1 MLKIDMEFR
10 KGILF
15 IRLCGKLNKY
25 TVHQIDENVIPVI
38 LKHGLKFIV
47 VNVDKLESIDSHGI
61 ETLIKLNELVSKW
74 NGKTTLCS
82 LNKYMKDSIYNTDL
96 KNKYFE
102 TSDELTAIE
111 VFKIWQKK

>member
-15 IRLCGKLNKY
+15 IRLQGKLNKY
-25 TVHQIDENVIPVI
+25 TIHKIEDNVIPVI

-47 VNVDKLESIDSHGI
+47 INLDKLQSIDSCGI
-61 ETLIKLNELVSKW
+61 EMLIKLNELVSRW
-74 NGKTTLCS
+74 NGKTTMCS
-82 LNKYMKDSIYNTDL
+82 LNRYMKENINKTDL
-96 KNKYFE
+96 KSKYFE

-111 VFKIWQKK
+111 VFKI

>member
-15 IRLCGKLNKY
+15 IRLEGKLNKY
-25 TVHQIDENVIPVI
+25 TVNEINDNVIPVI

-47 VNVDKLESIDSHGI
+47 VNLDKLYSIDSEGI
-61 ETLIKLNELVSKW
+61 EMLIKLNELVSRW

-82 LNKYMKDSIYNTDL
+82 INKYMKDDINNTDL
-96 KNKYFE
+96 KSKYFE

-111 VFKIWQKK
+111 VFKI

>member
-15 IRLCGKLNKY
+15 IRLEGKLNKY
-25 TVHQIDENVIPVI
+25 TVNEINDNVIPVI

-47 VNVDKLESIDSHGI
+47 VNLDKLYSIDSEGI
-61 ETLIKLNELVSKW
+61 EMLIKLNELVSRW

-82 LNKYMKDSIYNTDL
+82 INKYMKNDINNTDL

-111 VFKIWQKK
+111 VFKI

>member
-1 MLKIDMEFR
+1 MEFR

-15 IRLCGKLNKY
+15 IRLEGKLNKY
-25 TVHQIDENVIPVI
+25 TVNEINDNVIPVI

-47 VNVDKLESIDSHGI
+47 VNLDKLYSIDSEGI
-61 ETLIKLNELVSKW
+61 EMLIKLNELVSRW

-82 LNKYMKDSIYNTDL
+82 INKYMKDDINNTDL

-111 VFKIWQKK
+111 VFKI

>member
-15 IRLCGKLNKY
+15 IRLEGKLNKY
-25 TVHQIDENVIPVI
+25 TVNEINDNVIPVI

-47 VNVDKLESIDSHGI
+47 VNLDKLYSIDSEGI
-61 ETLIKLNELVSKW
+61 EMLIKLNELVSRW

-82 LNKYMKDSIYNTDL
+82 INKYMKDDINNTDL

-111 VFKIWQKK
+111 VFKI

>member
-15 IRLCGKLNKY
+15 IRLVGKLNKY
-25 TVHQIDENVIPVI
+25 TVNVINDNVIPVI

-47 VNVDKLESIDSHGI
+47 VNLDKLYSIDSEGI
-61 ETLIKLNELVSKW
+61 EMLIKLNELVSRW

-82 LNKYMKDSIYNTDL
+82 INKYMKDDINNTDL

-111 VFKIWQKK
+111 VFKI

>member
-15 IRLCGKLNKY
+15 IRLVGKLNKY
-25 TVHQIDENVIPVI
+25 TVNEINDNVIPVI

-47 VNVDKLESIDSHGI
+47 VNLDKLYSIDSEGI
-61 ETLIKLNELVSKW
+61 EMLIKLNELVSRW

-82 LNKYMKDSIYNTDL
+82 INKYMKDDINNTDL

-111 VFKIWQKK
+111 VFKI

>member
-1 MLKIDMEFR
+1 MEFR
-10 KGILF
+10 KGISF
-15 IRLCGKLNKY
+15 IRLEGKLNKY
-25 TVHQIDENVIPVI
+25 TVNEINDNVIPVI

-47 VNVDKLESIDSHGI
+47 VNLDKLYSIDSEGI
-61 ETLIKLNELVSKW
+61 EMLIKLNELVSRW

-82 LNKYMKDSIYNTDL
+82 INKYMKDDINNTDL

-111 VFKIWQKK
+111 VFKI